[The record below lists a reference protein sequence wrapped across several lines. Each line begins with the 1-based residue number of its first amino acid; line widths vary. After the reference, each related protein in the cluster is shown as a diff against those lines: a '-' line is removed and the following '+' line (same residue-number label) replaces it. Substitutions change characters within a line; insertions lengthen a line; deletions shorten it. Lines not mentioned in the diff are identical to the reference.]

1 MNRTPSAGKKRRSRI
16 VPILRKEIA
25 QVLRDKRTL
34 TLIFIQPMI
43 MLILFAYAL
52 ESKTEHL
59 STAYLNQD
67 GGTQSRT
74 LLDGLINSQ
83 YFNLNHP
90 VSNMDEVK
98 QLMDSGDINAA
109 VVIPPDFSKN
119 IRAGKQTYV
128 QLFTDG
134 TVSAVAETVLN
145 SANFVVQQQSMAAGA
160 GMAEPATLIEL
171 RPQVWYN
178 PSLRGITFVVP
189 GVMAFILQQL
199 ILILTSQTIVQE
211 RETGSMEQLIVSPIQ
226 PYELMLGKLLPQA
239 LFAFLEVII
248 ILIVGTLWF
257 KLTVQGSVFLL
268 IALSLPFIFCSLGLG
283 LFISTVSKNQRQA
296 IQATMLIVIP
306 SVVLSGVFFPRET
319 MPSWIHALGYAV
331 PLTYYVQILR
341 GIVVKGVGFQ
351 YLMDETL
358 ALILLATV
366 IMILSTA
373 RFKKKL
379 E

>member
-1 MNRTPSAGKKRRSRI
+1 MNRTTSAGKKRRSRI
-16 VPILRKEIA
+16 VPILRKEIT
-25 QVLRDKRTL
+25 QVLRDRRTL

-67 GGTQSRT
+67 GGIQSRT
-74 LLDGLINSQ
+74 LLDSLINSQ

-98 QLMDSGDINAA
+98 QLMDSGAINAA

-145 SANFVVQQQSMAAGA
+145 SASFVVQQQSMAAGA
-160 GMAEPATLIEL
+160 RMAEPAALIEL

-319 MPSWIHALGYAV
+319 MPTWIHALGYAV

-366 IMILSTA
+366 IMILSTI